1 MRRIV
6 CRRFGAS
13 ICLGAGATG
22 CKNDRGIAESVNPR
36 QRVIRR
42 PDRPPFQARTLEPES
57 PASCKHHWIRAATT
71 MKSIFLALALIA
83 TGVHAAEE
91 SDNNPCDAVENDV
104 QTLECSTYSRTT
116 AEDLLKDNYA
126 SLTERMQTAYGK
138 NATQLADITAKLKTA
153 QQQWLKTRDADCA
166 VEAFPATAGSKAF
179 TIAQNDCV
187 ARMSDER
194 SEFLES
200 IGQE

>member
-1 MRRIV
+1 
-6 CRRFGAS
+6 
-13 ICLGAGATG
+13 
-22 CKNDRGIAESVNPR
+22 
-36 QRVIRR
+36 
-42 PDRPPFQARTLEPES
+42 
-57 PASCKHHWIRAATT
+57 

-91 SDNNPCDAVENDV
+91 ADDNPCDKVENEV
-104 QTLECSTYSRTT
+104 QTLECSVYSRTT
-116 AEDLLKDNYA
+116 AEDLLSENYK
-126 SLTERMQTAYGK
+126 SLNERMQTLYGK
-138 NATQLADITAKLKTA
+138 SPAQLTDITAKLKAA

-187 ARMSDER
+187 ARMNDER

>member
-1 MRRIV
+1 
-6 CRRFGAS
+6 
-13 ICLGAGATG
+13 
-22 CKNDRGIAESVNPR
+22 
-36 QRVIRR
+36 
-42 PDRPPFQARTLEPES
+42 
-57 PASCKHHWIRAATT
+57 

-91 SDNNPCDAVENDV
+91 ADDNPCDKVENEV

-116 AEDLLKDNYA
+116 AEDLLSENLK
-126 SLTERMQTAYGK
+126 SLTERMQTLYGK
-138 NATQLADITAKLKTA
+138 NPAQQTDITAKLKA
-153 QQQWLKTRDADCA
+153 SQQQWLKTRDADCA
-166 VEAFPATAGSKAF
+166 VEAFPATSGSKAF

>member
-1 MRRIV
+1 
-6 CRRFGAS
+6 
-13 ICLGAGATG
+13 
-22 CKNDRGIAESVNPR
+22 
-36 QRVIRR
+36 
-42 PDRPPFQARTLEPES
+42 
-57 PASCKHHWIRAATT
+57 

-138 NATQLADITAKLKTA
+138 NPGCRLRGGSVPGDGG
-153 QQQWLKTRDADCA
+153 QQGVHDCA
-166 VEAFPATAGSKAF
+166 E
-179 TIAQNDCV
+179 
-187 ARMSDER
+187 
-194 SEFLES
+194 
-200 IGQE
+200 

>member
-1 MRRIV
+1 
-6 CRRFGAS
+6 
-13 ICLGAGATG
+13 
-22 CKNDRGIAESVNPR
+22 
-36 QRVIRR
+36 
-42 PDRPPFQARTLEPES
+42 
-57 PASCKHHWIRAATT
+57 

-83 TGVHAAEE
+83 TGAHAAEE
-91 SDNNPCDAVENDV
+91 SENNPCDAVENDI

-126 SLTERMQTAYGK
+126 SLNERMQAAYGK
-138 NATQLADITAKLKTA
+138 NPTQLADITAKLKTA

>member
-1 MRRIV
+1 
-6 CRRFGAS
+6 
-13 ICLGAGATG
+13 
-22 CKNDRGIAESVNPR
+22 
-36 QRVIRR
+36 
-42 PDRPPFQARTLEPES
+42 
-57 PASCKHHWIRAATT
+57 

-91 SDNNPCDAVENDV
+91 SENNPCDAVENDI
-104 QTLECSTYSRTT
+104 QTLECSAFSRTT

-126 SLTERMQTAYGK
+126 SLNERMQAAYGK
-138 NATQLADITAKLKTA
+138 NPTQLADITAKLKTA